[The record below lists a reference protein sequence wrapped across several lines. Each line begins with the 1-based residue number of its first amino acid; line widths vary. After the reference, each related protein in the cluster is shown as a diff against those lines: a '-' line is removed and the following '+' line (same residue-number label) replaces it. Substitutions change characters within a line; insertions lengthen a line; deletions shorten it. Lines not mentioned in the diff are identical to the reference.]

1 MSGFFSW
8 RDDSLTLHVKINSKS
23 SIVKLE
29 PGPDRLKIKKNTAPP
44 VNGKANKHLLKYLL
58 KIFAVPQ
65 TSISIDRGANQ
76 SLETLMI
83 RQPARL
89 HIEMM
94 SDPDIT
100 ICHRPNIITRV
111 H

>member
-1 MSGFFSW
+1 VSGFFSW

-29 PGPDRLKIKKNTAPP
+29 PGPGRLKIKITAPP
-44 VNGKANKHLLKYLL
+44 VNGKANKHLLKYLS

-76 SLETLMI
+76 SLKTLTI
-83 RQPARL
+83 RQLARL

>member
-8 RDDSLTLHVKINSKS
+8 QDDSLTLHVKINSKS

-29 PGPDRLKIKKNTAPP
+29 PGPGRLKIKITAPP
-44 VNGKANKHLLKYLL
+44 VNGKANKHLLKYLS

-76 SLETLMI
+76 SLKTLTI
-83 RQPARL
+83 RQLARL

>member
-29 PGPDRLKIKKNTAPP
+29 PGPGRLKIKITAPP
-44 VNGKANKHLLKYLL
+44 VNGKANKHLLKYLS

-76 SLETLMI
+76 SLKTLTI
-83 RQPARL
+83 RQLARL

>member
-1 MSGFFSW
+1 VSGFFSW
-8 RDDSLTLHVKINSKS
+8 QDDSLTLHVKINSKS

-29 PGPDRLKIKKNTAPP
+29 PGPGRLKIKITAPP
-44 VNGKANKHLLKYLL
+44 VNGKANKHLLKYLS

-76 SLETLMI
+76 SLKTLTI
-83 RQPARL
+83 RQLARL